1 AQHEGAFPISIK
13 SRSCLLNLNGGSAP
27 PVVNN
32 DIAVCSPGGISFFLE
47 VRLMSALFK
56 VNFVMR

>member
-1 AQHEGAFPISIK
+1 TRRRISDIHK
-13 SRSCLLNLNGGSAP
+13 ESVLSVKFNGGSAP